1 MAAFFAA
8 AFIIL
13 GFAAAL
19 SRLGLVEIAADV
31 SRMSHKSL
39 ALLRDPMLDD
49 RIKEAAMQANARAL
63 FGAFLRLAIGLAI
76 AVAIPTGLVWG
87 VAHTGLFDFED
98 VIRTSLTWPFLLGGV
113 AAFAVVLL
121 CGKSK

>member
-1 MAAFFAA
+1 MAAFVAA
-8 AFIIL
+8 AFIVL

-31 SRMSHKSL
+31 SRVSHKSL
-39 ALLRDPMLDD
+39 ALLRDSMLDD
-49 RIKEAAMQANARAL
+49 RTKEAAMQANARAL
-63 FGAFLRLAIGLAI
+63 FVAFLRLAIGLVI
-76 AVAIPTGLVWG
+76 ALAIPTALVWG
-87 VAHTGLFDFED
+87 VAHTGLFAFEA

-113 AAFAVVLL
+113 VVFAAVLL